1 MKRNLYYTS
10 ADGETRIHA
19 ILWIP
24 EGEVRAVLQISH
36 GMVEYIGRYERFAE
50 YLNEYGICVV
60 GNDHL
65 GHGESVTSDEKHGF
79 FKQPDGNE
87 CVIKDIHKL
96 RLYMGKQYPNTPY
109 FMLGHSMGSFLIRQ
123 YMMLHGEGLSGVI
136 VMGTGAQPEPVLVL
150 AKLLCFATHWVR
162 QFPAR
167 AALIFILNVSGSL
180 EIQPQNFASHYR
192 GHSPT
197 ASAAALKAKIAKK
210 S

>member
-65 GHGESVTSDEKHGF
+65 GYGESVTSDEKHGF

-109 FMLGHSMGSFLIRQ
+109 FMLGHSMG
-123 YMMLHGEGLSGVI
+123 
-136 VMGTGAQPEPVLVL
+136 
-150 AKLLCFATHWVR
+150 
-162 QFPAR
+162 
-167 AALIFILNVSGSL
+167 
-180 EIQPQNFASHYR
+180 
-192 GHSPT
+192 
-197 ASAAALKAKIAKK
+197 
-210 S
+210 